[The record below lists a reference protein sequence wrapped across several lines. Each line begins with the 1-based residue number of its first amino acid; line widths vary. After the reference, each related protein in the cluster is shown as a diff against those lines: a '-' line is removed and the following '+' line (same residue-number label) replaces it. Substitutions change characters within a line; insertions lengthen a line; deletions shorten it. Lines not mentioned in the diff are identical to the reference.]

1 MFPIKKGGI
10 LEMSVP
16 PRQARFGCKKVH
28 KNVSY
33 AAVAVLCKGLEISK
47 VVASSILP
55 KTNKQISLISA
66 KASKMWPNE

>member
-33 AAVAVLCKGLEISK
+33 AAVAVLCKGQEISK
-47 VVASSILP
+47 VWRLQFSP
-55 KTNKQISLISA
+55 KPMYKFL
-66 KASKMWPNE
+66 

>member
-1 MFPIKKGGI
+1 MFPIQKKGGI

-33 AAVAVLCKGLEISK
+33 VAVAVLCKGQEISK
-47 VVASSILP
+47 IVASSILP
-55 KTNKQISLISA
+55 NKQTNILGNA
-66 KASKMWPNE
+66 KIA